1 MADLESRVEK
11 LEEKIQK
18 IELNI
23 TGSLNELKLDMIE
36 IKDCLK
42 SNSNDGE
49 LKNQLIEKDVQR
61 NTARIKKLENN
72 QMKFVWLIIGEV
84 VATIGAAIVAAIKFI

>member
-42 SNSNDGE
+42 SNSNDGD
-49 LKNQLIEKDVQR
+49 LKNQLIVKDVER

>member
-18 IELNI
+18 IELDI

-42 SNSNDGE
+42 SNSNDGD

-84 VATIGAAIVAAIKFI
+84 VTVVGTAIVATIQIM

>member
-18 IELNI
+18 IELDI

-42 SNSNDGE
+42 SNSNDGD
-49 LKNQLIEKDVQR
+49 LKKQIIKKDVK
-61 NTARIKKLENN
+61 RIKKKKKKIENN
-72 QMKFVWLIIGEV
+72 QMQFVWLIIGEV
-84 VATIGAAIVAAIKFI
+84 ITVVGTAIVATIQIM

>member
-42 SNSNDGE
+42 SNSNDGD
-49 LKNQLIEKDVQR
+49 LKNQLIAKDVER

>member
-11 LEEKIQK
+11 LEEKLQK

-23 TGSLNELKLDMIE
+23 TGSLNELKLDMTE

-42 SNSNDGE
+42 SNSNDGD
-49 LKNQLIEKDVQR
+49 LKNQLIAKDVER

-84 VATIGAAIVAAIKFI
+84 VTTIGAAIVATIKFM